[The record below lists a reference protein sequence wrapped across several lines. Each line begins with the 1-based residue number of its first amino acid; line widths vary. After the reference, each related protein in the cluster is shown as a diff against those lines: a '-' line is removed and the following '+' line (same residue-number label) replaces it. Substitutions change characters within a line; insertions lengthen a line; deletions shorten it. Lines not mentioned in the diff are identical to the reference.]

1 MKNNTTNAKS
11 EFELNKEIY
20 AKSLRGSYLILPV
33 LIKSGKKFCEIGLTE
48 IPISQ
53 NALEDK
59 SKLITKR
66 CNSGYIKK
74 YLFEED
80 RTPYELYLTVEDI
93 TLSDFQLFMFDNG
106 IGFISLLTLC
116 ENKDVSKIYNLVN
129 NGYAGTD
136 DKKSDSYKRLYDS
149 LTEIISPNNLKI
161 YLEREDIN
169 LLLNESYVF
178 NFALTTK
185 RFHDLETLRLLSE
198 NVHKQI
204 GLERDFEDE
213 SETDKQYTFG
223 ARDVNKETYRWGC
236 CISSLDISFVYAC
249 SIPEEREERM
259 ALVESVTE
267 CDLFLTILTMIQK
280 YTCMKLNEDIH
291 ELLYAPIT
299 GTSKKHVR
307 KSTIQKL
314 KQQALEFRAFGTLAP
329 SQISRWHNV
338 CETYRCLLEAQGVDE
353 ALQEIEQKID
363 LIDSN
368 QEQRI
373 AEKQNMISAVIAIFG
388 LISIVASIL
397 TIVDLVSTG
406 SMEMVISFIAS
417 VSVIVAFGL
426 YWFLSFLR
434 R

>member
-1 MKNNTTNAKS
+1 MKNNRTNAKS

-20 AKSLRGSYLILPV
+20 AQSLRGSYLILPV
-33 LIKSGKKFCEIGLTE
+33 LIKSGKKFCEIGLEEMT
-48 IPISQ
+48 ISKK
-53 NALEDK
+53 ALEDK
-59 SKLITKR
+59 SKLIMKR
-66 CNSGYIKK
+66 CNSGYVKK
-74 YLFEED
+74 YRLEKGRNSFQ
-80 RTPYELYLTVEDI
+80 LYLPFEGV

-116 ENKDVSKIYNLVN
+116 ENKNVSKIYNLVN
-129 NGYAGTD
+129 NGYAGTN

-161 YLEREDIN
+161 YLEREDVD

-178 NFALTTK
+178 NFAFVTE
-185 RFHDLETLRLLSE
+185 RFHDLDTLRLLSE

-204 GLERDFEDE
+204 RLERDFEDE
-213 SETDKQYTFG
+213 SETDIKYTFG
-223 ARDVNKETYRWGC
+223 ARDVTTGTYRWGC

-249 SIPEEREERM
+249 SIPKKRKKRR
-259 ALVESVTE
+259 ALAKKETES
-267 CDLFLTILTMIQK
+267 DLFLTILTMIQK

-338 CETYRCLLEAQGVDE
+338 CETYRYLLEAQGVDE

-397 TIVDLVSTG
+397 TIVDFVSTG